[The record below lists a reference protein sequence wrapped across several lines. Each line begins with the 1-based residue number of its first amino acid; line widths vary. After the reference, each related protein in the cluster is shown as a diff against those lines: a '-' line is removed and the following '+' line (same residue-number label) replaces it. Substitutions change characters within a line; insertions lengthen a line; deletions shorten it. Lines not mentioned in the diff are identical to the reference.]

1 MHGLGD
7 GYPDTVLINGPIYS
21 AAGDD
26 AAASAM
32 AIRDGVIAALG
43 CTDEIQALAGDRTRV
58 IDLKE
63 RSAIPGI
70 VDSHNHLPTAGAM
83 MSDGVLL
90 FDAESISDLQEIVL
104 ARVRGAEPGEWILGA
119 GWIENQ
125 FAEWRM
131 PTRWDLDE
139 VAPDNPV
146 ILNRLFGMCVVN
158 SRALELAGI
167 TEDGGDPE
175 RGIVDRDESGRPT
188 GILRAGAEEAVRSA
202 MPDPGAGERVRQYE
216 RYIAAAAAE
225 YVRYG
230 ITSVL
235 DPGVPPMVMRAYQ
248 NVCERGDL
256 PLRVNMMP
264 VWYGLRP
271 SEDKNLPG
279 RLDHLGIRTNFGD
292 DRLRIGALKMAIDG
306 GLGSKT
312 ALMNDPFRDGSWSEI
327 PLRLDAEMLRNWF
340 TEGHSIGWSIGI
352 HCCGDRAQ
360 DMACEAFDSV
370 LKEMPRDDV
379 RHNIIHGYFPTEH
392 SLELMRRHDLAVSA
406 QPGFIWV
413 EGDLYF
419 EAVTAEKLTG
429 FTPLKTY
436 DEEGI
441 VVACN
446 SDMTSAHYNPF
457 WGLHSAVTRR
467 TSRGEVL
474 GDEEKVDRFTALRMM
489 TRNGAYLMFWE
500 DVTGSL
506 EPGKAA
512 DIAVLDR
519 DFGEIPDEQLRDLV
533 VDMTMVDGEMVY
545 QRDH

>member
-1 MHGLGD
+1 MHTLGD
-7 GYPDTVLINGPIYS
+7 GCSDLVFVNGPVYVGS
-21 AAGDD
+21 GDD
-26 AAASAM
+26 KSHTGM
-32 AIRDGVIAALG
+32 AVRGGQITALG
-43 CTDEIQALAGDRTRV
+43 SSDEVRSLAGDRTTV
-58 IDLKE
+58 VDLQG

-70 VDSHNHLPTAGAM
+70 VDSHNHMPTAGAM
-83 MSDGVLL
+83 MHDGVLL
-90 FDAESISDLQEIVL
+90 FDAESISDLQDILREKVED
-104 ARVRGAEPGEWILGA
+104 VGAGEWIMGA

-125 FAEWRM
+125 FTEWRM

-146 ILNRLFGMCVVN
+146 ILNRLFGMCAVN
-158 SRALELAGI
+158 SRALQLAGI
-167 TEDGGDPE
+167 TREGGDPE
-175 RGIVDRDESGRPT
+175 RGIVDRDEKGHPT
-188 GILRAGAEEAVRSA
+188 GILRAGAEEAVRA
-202 MPDPGAGERVRQYE
+202 VMPDPGAGERVRQYE
-216 RYIAAAAAE
+216 RYIQTAAEE

-230 ITSVL
+230 ITSLL
-235 DPGVPPMVMRAYQ
+235 DPGVPPLVMRAYQ
-248 NVCERGDL
+248 NVYERGQL

-271 SEDKNLPG
+271 SEDPNLPG
-279 RLDHLGIRTNFGD
+279 RLDHMGIRTNFGD
-292 DRLRIGALKMAIDG
+292 ERLRIGALKMAIDG

-312 ALMNDPFRDGSWSEI
+312 ALMNEPFRDGSWSEI
-327 PLRLDAEMLRNWF
+327 PLRLDSEMLRDWF

-360 DMACEAFDSV
+360 DMACRAFDAVVGS
-370 LKEMPRDDV
+370 MPRDDV
-379 RHNIIHGYFPTEH
+379 RHNIIHGYFPTEE
-392 SLELMRRHDLAVSA
+392 SLELMKRHELAVSA

-419 EAVTAEKLTG
+419 AAVTREKLNG

-436 DEEGI
+436 DSEGI

-474 GDEEKVDRFTALRMM
+474 GDEERVDRFSALRMM
-489 TRNGAYLMFWE
+489 TGNGAYLMFWE
-500 DVTGSL
+500 DLTGCIDV
-506 EPGKAA
+506 GRAA

-519 DFGEIPDEQLRDLV
+519 DFAAVPDDDLRDLE
-533 VDMTMVDGEMVY
+533 VDMTVIGGEVVY
-545 QRDH
+545 EK